1 MTDDKRLVRFDW
13 FVKFMLRDKSN
24 FEILEGFLSE
34 LLREDIRIIE
44 ILDSESNKKSKTD
57 KFNRVDIL
65 VRDHKDERIIVEIQN
80 NKEYD
85 YLQGI
90 LFGAAKTL
98 AENMAEGNPY
108 SQIKKI
114 ISVSVVYFEA
124 AQGIDYIYHGQTVF
138 TGIHQK
144 DILRLTDEQQEVYGK
159 KLPQELYPEY
169 YLIKAKDFD
178 ENIKEA
184 LDEWVHFFKK
194 GQIKGN
200 FTAKGLAKAKKKLH
214 VAKLTPAQRRQ
225 YERYMEEQRSI
236 ASYNETVQ
244 KDLDDAKK
252 EAKQE
257 GRQEGKEEGEQKAKY
272 IAAEKGLRK
281 GLSMEVVAEINDL
294 PIEVVPEI
302 KRKIDSEAS
311 K

>member
-1 MTDDKRLVRFDW
+1 MTEDKKLVRFDW

-34 LLREDIRIIE
+34 LLKEDIRIIE
-44 ILDSESNKKSKTD
+44 ILDGESNKKTKTD

-85 YLQGI
+85 YLQRI
-90 LFGAAKTL
+90 LFGASKTL
-98 AENMAEGNPY
+98 AENIDEGNPY
-108 SQIKKI
+108 SKIKKI

-144 DILRLTDEQQEVYGK
+144 DILQLTEEQQELYGK
-159 KLPQELYPEY
+159 RFPQELYPDY
-169 YLIKAKDFD
+169 YLIKAEDFD
-178 ENIKEA
+178 ENIKDT
-184 LDEWVHFFKK
+184 LDEWVYFFKK
-194 GQIKGN
+194 GQIKEN
-200 FTAKGLAKAKKKLH
+200 FTAKGLAKAKKKLN

-225 YERYMEEQRSI
+225 YERYLNEQRSI
-236 ASYNETVQ
+236 ASYNEVVQ
-244 KDLDDAKK
+244 KDLEDAKR
-252 EAKQE
+252 EAKYE
-257 GRQEGKEEGEQKAKY
+257 
-272 IAAEKGLRK
+272 
-281 GLSMEVVAEINDL
+281 VAENLLRSDATVDFTIQVTGL
-294 PIEVVPEI
+294 PRETILAI
-302 KRKIDSEAS
+302 KHKIDSETS

>member
-1 MTDDKRLVRFDW
+1 MTEDKKLVRFDW

-34 LLREDIRIIE
+34 LLKEDIHIIE
-44 ILDSESNKKSKTD
+44 ILDSESNKKTKTD
-57 KFNRVDIL
+57 KFNRVDVL

-85 YLQGI
+85 YLQRI

-98 AENMAEGNPY
+98 AENIGEGDPY
-108 SQIKKI
+108 YKIKKI

-124 AQGIDYIYHGQTVF
+124 AQGIDYVYHGQTIF

-144 DILRLTDEQQEVYGK
+144 DILQLTEEQQELYDK

-169 YLIKAKDFD
+169 YLIKAEDFD
-178 ENIKEA
+178 ENIKDA
-184 LDEWVHFFKK
+184 LDEWVYFFKK
-194 GQIKGN
+194 GQIKEN
-200 FTAKGLAKAKKKLH
+200 FTAKGLVKAKKKLN

-225 YERYMEEQRSI
+225 YERYLNEQRSI
-236 ASYNETVQ
+236 ASYNEVVQ
-244 KDLDDAKK
+244 KDIEDAKK
-252 EAKQE
+252 EAKYE
-257 GRQEGKEEGEQKAKY
+257 
-272 IAAEKGLRK
+272 
-281 GLSMEVVAEINDL
+281 VAENLLRSGATVDL
-294 PIEVVPEI
+294 MVQVTGLPKESVLKI
-302 KRKIDSEAS
+302 KQKIDSEIA

>member
-1 MTDDKRLVRFDW
+1 MSDDKKLVRFDW

-34 LLREDIRIIE
+34 LLKEDIRIIE
-44 ILDSESNKKSKTD
+44 ILDGESNKKTKTD

-65 VRDHKDERIIVEIQN
+65 VRDHKNERIIIEIQN

-85 YLQGI
+85 YLQRI

-98 AENMAEGNPY
+98 AENISEGDPY
-108 SQIKKI
+108 AKIKKI

-138 TGIHQK
+138 TGIHKK
-144 DILRLTDEQQEVYGK
+144 DVLQLTEEQQELYEK

-178 ENIKEA
+178 ENIKDT
-184 LDEWVHFFKK
+184 LDEWVYFFKK
-194 GQIKGN
+194 GQIKPN
-200 FTAKGLAKAKKKLH
+200 FTAKGLAKAKKKLN
-214 VAKLTPAQRRQ
+214 VAKLTPTQRRE
-225 YERYMEEQRSI
+225 YEHYLDEQRSI

-244 KDLDDAKK
+244 KDLEDAKK
-252 EAKQE
+252 EAKAE
-257 GRQEGKEEGEQKAKY
+257 GLEKGREEGEQKAKY
-272 IAAEKGLRK
+272 EVAENALRSGATVDFTIQIT
-281 GLSMEVVAEINDL
+281 GLSEEVVL
-294 PIEVVPEI
+294 EI
-302 KRKIDSEAS
+302 KRKLEDEI
-311 K
+311 

>member
-1 MTDDKRLVRFDW
+1 MTEDKKLVRFDW

-34 LLREDIRIIE
+34 LLKEDIRIIE
-44 ILDSESNKKSKTD
+44 ILDGESNKKTKTD

-85 YLQGI
+85 YLQRI
-90 LFGAAKTL
+90 LFGASKTL
-98 AENMAEGNPY
+98 AENIDEGNPY
-108 SQIKKI
+108 SKIKKI

-144 DILRLTDEQQEVYGK
+144 DILQLTEEQQELYGK
-159 KLPQELYPEY
+159 IFPQELYPDY
-169 YLIKAKDFD
+169 YLIKAEDFD
-178 ENIKEA
+178 ENIKDT
-184 LDEWVHFFKK
+184 LDEWVYFFKK
-194 GQIKGN
+194 GQIKEN
-200 FTAKGLAKAKKKLH
+200 FTAKGLAKAKKKLN

-225 YERYMEEQRSI
+225 YERYLNEQRSI
-236 ASYNETVQ
+236 ASYNEVVQ
-244 KDLDDAKK
+244 KDLEDAKR
-252 EAKQE
+252 EAKYE
-257 GRQEGKEEGEQKAKY
+257 
-272 IAAEKGLRK
+272 
-281 GLSMEVVAEINDL
+281 VAENLLRSDATVDFTIQVTGL
-294 PIEVVPEI
+294 PRETILEI
-302 KRKIDSEAS
+302 KHKIDSETS